1 MFCKKGVLKNFAK
14 RTKNTCVGV
23 PAFQAATF
31 KRLRHRCF
39 LVNFSIF
46 LRNIFYTKHLQ
57 WLLLQRF
64 STKKYFKL
72 SVNITIYMLHVLLSR
87 ASVCLCMWGFQ
98 KEKKWKKI
106 IARSTKAAKKVEVFV
121 QNIFFRQ
128 TVFSFTKKNHLF
140 FRVYFSRCHWQY
152 FRRISRF
159 NCNSR

>member
-23 PAFQAATF
+23 PAFQGCNFQETPAQVFSCEFFDFFT
-31 KRLRHRCF
+31 KHF
-39 LVNFSIF
+39 L
-46 LRNIFYTKHLQ
+46 YKHLQ